1 MQVHQL
7 GNDRQY
13 GHFPHDGGIPF
24 AANGYGELPI
34 WGLFDMHFGRI
45 ELVTAQESEVP
56 LGQIIHA
63 MLHKG
68 YLFFGYS
75 HVLHQVNLL
84 FHLLGKAFG
93 VHGVVAI
100 EEGVFYF
107 GARIGLQDVV
117 LATESVGIVVGK
129 VVDDWL
135 HKYRFLWVFISECGG
150 CCVGGVK
157 EIK

>member
-1 MQVHQL
+1 
-7 GNDRQY
+7 
-13 GHFPHDGGIPF
+13 
-24 AANGYGELPI
+24 
-34 WGLFDMHFGRI
+34 MHFGRI

-68 YLFFGYS
+68 YLLFGYS

-107 GARIGLQDVV
+107 GTRIGLQNVV